1 MNPDAP
7 IKIGNERQ
15 LFLDDF
21 WMAEM
26 DGVVRRLHEPELK
39 ERSIKGEHP
48 WEARLSAY
56 HTAFHDGEKWRMY
69 YQCAGGSTTDPG
81 ALNLQAYAESDD
93 GITWNKPFLGL
104 IEVDGSSE
112 NNVVYAGPGSEMAVF
127 LDENPEAA
135 EDERYKAVVR
145 SPVGEEMT
153 RVLYAMVS
161 ADGLSWR
168 RMSEDPVLT
177 DGPFDS
183 HNVPF
188 WDKILRKY
196 VIYAR
201 GAAGSGGPFK
211 GGYRWIRR
219 ATSEDFLEWTPLVSI
234 ETGETP
240 AEQLY
245 TNAYTPY
252 DRAPG
257 TYLMFPSRL
266 VLERSPDP
274 EWERDFGGGV
284 SDIVFMSSRDG
295 LNFDRSFKEA
305 WIRPGPEEENWH
317 ERGIYVGSG
326 IVQTTPEE
334 MSLYSRQHSRLP
346 TTHLRRYALRTDGFV
361 SVNAGF
367 SGGEFVTR
375 PLVFSGGELE
385 MNYST
390 SAVGS
395 VQVEIQDVEGRP
407 VSGFSLSDGSEKFGD
422 EIEGVFRWDSEVD
435 LNGLAGTTV
444 KLRFVLKDA
453 DLYAFRFRDGEAR

>member
-7 IKIGNERQ
+7 VQIGTDRQ
-15 LFLDDF
+15 LFLDEF
-21 WMAEM
+21 WTAESH
-26 DGVVRRLHEPELK
+26 GVERRLHTPELK
-39 ERSIKGEHP
+39 ERSIKSEHP

-56 HTAFHDGEKWRMY
+56 HTAFHDGERWRMY
-69 YQCAGGSTTDPG
+69 YQCGGGSATDPG

-93 GITWNKPFLGL
+93 GISWNKPELGL
-104 IEVDGSSE
+104 IEYEGSTA

-127 LDENPEAA
+127 LDANPAAA
-135 EDERYKAVVR
+135 EDQKYKAVVR
-145 SPVGEEMT
+145 SPSGEEMT

-168 RMSEDPVLT
+168 RMSESPVLT

-188 WDKILRKY
+188 WDAAIGRY

-219 ATSEDFLEWTPLVSI
+219 ATSEDFLEWTPLESI

-240 AEQLY
+240 SEHLY

-274 EWERDFGGGV
+274 EWEREYGGGV

-295 LNFDRSFKEA
+295 MNFDRSFMEA

-317 ERGIYVGSG
+317 ERGIYIGSG
-326 IVQTTPEE
+326 IVQTSLEE
-334 MSLYSRQHSRLP
+334 MSVYSRQHSRLP

-361 SVNAGF
+361 SMSAGF
-367 SGGEFVTR
+367 SGGDFTTR
-375 PLVFSGGELE
+375 PFVFAGGELE
-385 MNYST
+385 LNYST

-395 VQVEIQDVEGRP
+395 VQVEIQDAEGHP
-407 VSGFSLSDGSEKFGD
+407 LPEFSIADGPEMFGD
-422 EIEGVFRWDSEVD
+422 EIEGVFSWNSGGD
-435 LNGLAGTTV
+435 LARLAGTPV
-444 KLRFVLKDA
+444 RLRFALKDA
-453 DLYAFRFRDGEAR
+453 DLYAFRFRNA

>member
-1 MNPDAP
+1 MNPDVP
-7 IKIGNERQ
+7 LQIGADRQ

-21 WMAEM
+21 WTAKSN
-26 DGVVRRLHEPELK
+26 GVERRLHTPELK
-39 ERSIKGEHP
+39 ERAIRSEHP

-56 HTAFHDGEKWRMY
+56 HSAFHDGERWRMY
-69 YQCAGGSTTDPG
+69 YQCAGGSARDPG

-93 GITWNKPFLGL
+93 GITWNKPSLGL
-104 IEVDGSSE
+104 IEFDGSTA
-112 NNVVYAGPGSEMAVF
+112 NNIVYSGPGSEMAVF
-127 LDENPEAA
+127 LDANPAA
-135 EDERYKAVVR
+135 AVDQKYKAVVR
-145 SPVGEEMT
+145 SPGGQGNS
-153 RVLYAMVS
+153 RVLYAMAS

-168 RMSEDPVLT
+168 RMSETPVLT

-188 WDKILRKY
+188 WDERLGKY

-219 ATSEDFLEWTPLVSI
+219 ATSEDFLEWSPLESI

-240 AEQLY
+240 SEHLY

-252 DRAPG
+252 ERAPG

-274 EWERDFGGGV
+274 EWEREYGGGV

-295 LNFDRSFKEA
+295 INFDRSFKEA

-317 ERGIYVGSG
+317 ERGIYIGSG
-326 IVQTTPEE
+326 IVQTSPEE
-334 MSLYSRQHSRLP
+334 MSIYSRQHSRLP

-361 SVNAGF
+361 SMSAGF
-367 SGGEFVTR
+367 LRGEFVTR
-375 PLVFSGGELE
+375 PFVFSGGELE
-385 MNYST
+385 LNYST

-395 VQVEIQDVEGRP
+395 VQVEIQDGVGRP
-407 VSGFSLSDGSEKFGD
+407 VPGFSIADGPEMFGD
-422 EIEGVFRWDSEVD
+422 EIEGVYRWNDGGD
-435 LNGLAGTTV
+435 LASLAGTV
-444 KLRFVLKDA
+444 VRLRFALKDA
-453 DLYAFRFRDGEAR
+453 DLYAFRFCDA

>member
-1 MNPDAP
+1 MNPDAQ
-7 IKIGNERQ
+7 IHIGNDRQ

-21 WMAEM
+21 WMTDT

-39 ERSIKGEHP
+39 ERSIKAEHP

-56 HTAFHDGEKWRMY
+56 HSAFYDGEKWRMY
-69 YQCAGGSTTDPG
+69 YQCAGGSATDPG
-81 ALNLQAYAESDD
+81 AMNLQAYAESDD

-104 IEVDGSSE
+104 IEIDGSTS

-145 SPVGEEMT
+145 SKAGEEMT
-153 RVLYAMVS
+153 RVLHAIVS

-168 RMSEDPVLT
+168 PMSEAPVLT

-188 WDKILRKY
+188 WDKRLGKY

-240 AEQLY
+240 SEQLY

-266 VLERSPDP
+266 VLDRSPDP
-274 EWERDFGGGV
+274 EWEREYGGGV

-295 LNFDRSFKEA
+295 FNFDRSFKEA

-317 ERGIYVGSG
+317 ERGIYIGSG

-334 MSLYSRQHSRLP
+334 MSLYGRQHSRLP

-385 MNYST
+385 LNYST

-395 VQVEIQDVEGRP
+395 VQVEIQDAEGSP
-407 VSGFSLSDGSEKFGD
+407 VTGFSLADGSEKFGD
-422 EIEGVFRWDSEVD
+422 EIEGVFRWNEGSDV
-435 LNGLAGTTV
+435 GRLAASTV
-444 KLRFVLKDA
+444 RLRFVLEDA
-453 DLYAFRFRDGEAR
+453 DLYAFRFRDS